1 MIVLY
6 GFLPSGNVYKIRLLF
21 SHLRIAHRRIEV
33 AQTAGHTRL
42 PTFRQ
47 INPIGKVPVVKL
59 EDGSVLTE
67 SGAILYYFSQGTAF
81 WPSDLR
87 AQTETLRWM
96 FFEQY
101 SHEPPIAG
109 NRYLLRYTDEPGGFR
124 KTIEANAAR
133 GEHALRVMDAHLA
146 QSPWFSGGRY
156 GIADIA
162 LYAYT
167 HVAEEGGF
175 DLAGHPHVGRWLDRV
190 AAQPDHITLL
200 QESSAL
206 PVISLEEEHL

>member
-67 SGAILYYFSQGTAF
+67 SGAILI
-81 WPSDLR
+81 L
-87 AQTETLRWM
+87 
-96 FFEQY
+96 FFPRH
-101 SHEPPIAG
+101 SVLALG
-109 NRYLLRYTDEPGGFR
+109 SSRTDR
-124 KTIEANAAR
+124 NAA
-133 GEHALRVMDAHLA
+133 
-146 QSPWFSGGRY
+146 
-156 GIADIA
+156 
-162 LYAYT
+162 
-167 HVAEEGGF
+167 
-175 DLAGHPHVGRWLDRV
+175 LDV
-190 AAQPDHITLL
+190 L
-200 QESSAL
+200 
-206 PVISLEEEHL
+206 